1 MDLDELHAV
10 LISERETG
18 RLIQIPPDLF
28 ERTIRHLESIRRDL
42 EVSAAADPESDETR
56 ILIERVGSVRETLS
70 DIFRARS
77 EKILALAYIQNE
89 GRHTEKEELKRML
102 RPEREMHR
110 CICEAICQCRTALLG
125 EAETC
130 PPERAE
136 AAVETEPGA
145 PGPRPHGIR
154 PGFVLVRAREDV
166 EPFMG
171 VDGKIYH
178 LMKEDVA
185 VIPSRNAEVLNER
198 NIVLSIN
205 LSS

>member
-28 ERTIRHLESIRRDL
+28 DRTIRHLELLRREL
-42 EVSAAADPESDETR
+42 EVSATADPESNETR

-77 EKILALAYIQNE
+77 EKILSLAYIQNE

-102 RPEREMHR
+102 LPEREMYR
-110 CICEAICQCRTALLG
+110 GICEAIGRCRTALLG

-130 PPERAE
+130 PPGRAGMVAE
-136 AAVETEPGA
+136 TVPAV
-145 PGPRPHGIR
+145 PGPRSHGIR

-185 VIPSRNAEVLNER
+185 VIPARNAEVLNER